1 MRNHLLLKKHACGGH
16 GYSRTGALV
25 SPQKPPNSAV
35 AKLILE
41 EEFGALDF
49 NPAASARRSQRGGGG
64 AHAL

>member
-1 MRNHLLLKKHACGGH
+1 MNHSLLRKGH
-16 GYSRTGALV
+16 GFELHDIGPRDALV

-35 AKLILE
+35 AKLILA

-49 NPAASARRSQRGGGG
+49 NPAASERRSQRGGGG